1 MPTDKCKEN
10 DLLRNLNSDIQLCAG
25 GEAGKQLESISYNFF
40 TPFESYIF
48 SQHRKIMVIL
58 MQRSRLQK
66 SVSKFMPK
74 KIYEIDPKW
83 LLATTSLFYMSWTTK
98 GPVPYIS
105 FEVDS

>member
-1 MPTDKCKEN
+1 
-10 DLLRNLNSDIQLCAG
+10 
-25 GEAGKQLESISYNFF
+25 
-40 TPFESYIF
+40 
-48 SQHRKIMVIL
+48 MVIL
-58 MQRSRLQK
+58 IQWCRLQK

-83 LLATTSLFYMSWTTK
+83 FSLLLATTSLFYMSWTTK